1 MVGFT
6 AGEQIELDTFL
17 SARTSPEFMKY
28 TKNVATTLAKGT
40 TGEVLEV
47 KKFGSG
53 NSGIKMK
60 INNGPKAGASY
71 WVYYNQK
78 NPALKLI
85 NRESKKEITP
95 ELVNNDEEVAAE
107 ILRSVVAKR
116 DLEEQALLEAAR
128 VAADTLKTDDL
139 QSATSLLS
147 SENCDPVSLNAPVNL
162 DQPIATSV
170 AELMA
175 DVPQSPTTK
184 PSPAPAVFEA
194 GVTEEEKEE
203 DKKRISG
210 SIYGPDQALK
220 DINSGKLQFMGRVHI
235 VSRGGQNY
243 SCIYKNAKAYV
254 VYNNCM
260 GSKKEANVADLEVIT
275 KGGDYFKFYLEIYDS
290 PKKPSMMRREDYR
303 SGTWDMVSAK
313 GRAPGEMNIKQFK
326 EYMEVRSDE
335 QGADVC
341 FIGGSNKVNSSSVK
355 ADCIGNMT
363 SQKSQWAASSEN
375 FWKIP
380 SEDWYQTQKSLR
392 KVVEGSF

>member
-1 MVGFT
+1 LDYNGGMKKNIPTFLLVLSLSSMVGFT
-6 AGEQIELDTFL
+6 AGEQI
-17 SARTSPEFMKY
+17 
-28 TKNVATTLAKGT
+28 
-40 TGEVLEV
+40 
-47 KKFGSG
+47 
-53 NSGIKMK
+53 
-60 INNGPKAGASY
+60 
-71 WVYYNQK
+71 
-78 NPALKLI
+78 
-85 NRESKKEITP
+85 
-95 ELVNNDEEVAAE
+95 NNDEEVAAE
-107 ILRSVVAKR
+107 IIRSVVVKR
-116 DLEEQALLEAAR
+116 DLEEQALLKAVR
-128 VAADTLKTDDL
+128 VAADTLNTDHI

-147 SENCDPVSLNAPVNL
+147 SENCDPVLLNTPINL
-162 DQPIATSV
+162 DQPIAASV

-175 DVPQSPTTK
+175 DVPTETPARVPAESPT
-184 PSPAPAVFEA
+184 VFEA
-194 GVTEEEKEE
+194 GVIEE
-203 DKKRISG
+203 DEKFSSG
-210 SIYGPDQALK
+210 SLYGPDQALK

-335 QGADVC
+335 QAGNVC

-375 FWKIP
+375 FWKNP
-380 SEDWYQTQKSLR
+380 SEEWYQTQKNLR
-392 KVVEGSF
+392 KVVVGSF

>member
-6 AGEQIELDTFL
+6 AGDQIELDTFL
-17 SARTSPEFMKY
+17 SARTSPDFMKY
-28 TKNVATTLAKGT
+28 TKNVATTLEKGT

-53 NSGIKMK
+53 NSGVKMK

-85 NRESKKEITP
+85 SKVSKKEISP

-107 ILRSVVAKR
+107 IIRSVVAKR

-128 VAADTLKTDDL
+128 VATDTLNTNDI

-162 DQPIATSV
+162 DQPIAASV

-175 DVPQSPTTK
+175 DVPTQSMPTK
-184 PSPAPAVFEA
+184 PSAAPAIFEA
-194 GVTEEEKEE
+194 SVTEEE
-203 DKKRISG
+203 DKKITSG
-210 SIYGPDQALK
+210 QLYGPDQALK
-220 DINSGKLQFMGRVHI
+220 DINSGKLEFMGRVHI
-235 VSRGGQNY
+235 ISRGGQNY

-303 SGTWDMVSAK
+303 AGTWDMVWAK

-335 QGADVC
+335 QAGNVC

-375 FWKIP
+375 FWKNP
-380 SEDWYQTQKSLR
+380 SEEWYQTQKNLR
-392 KVVEGSF
+392 KVVVGSF

>member
-1 MVGFT
+1 MVGFS
-6 AGEQIELDTFL
+6 AGDQIELDTYL
-17 SARTSPEFMKY
+17 SARTSSDFMKY
-28 TKNVATTLAKGT
+28 TKNIATTLQKGT
-40 TGEVLEV
+40 IGEVLEV
-47 KKFGSG
+47 KQFSSG

-60 INNGPKAGASY
+60 ISNGPNAGASY

-85 NRESKKEITP
+85 NKKSNLEISP
-95 ELVNNDEEVAAE
+95 ELVNKDEEIAAE

-116 DLEEQALLEAAR
+116 DLEEQALLEA
-128 VAADTLKTDDL
+128 VKTATESL
-139 QSATSLLS
+139 EPKHIQSATSLLS
-147 SENCDPVSLNAPVNL
+147 SENCDPSLFNSSVNL
-162 DQPIATSV
+162 DQPIATSI

-175 DVPQSPTTK
+175 DVPTETSSTTLAKSPE
-184 PSPAPAVFEA
+184 VFEA
-194 GVTEEEKEE
+194 GVTEDEK
-203 DKKRISG
+203 ITSG

-235 VSRGGQNY
+235 ISRGGQNY

-303 SGTWDMVSAK
+303 AGTWDLVTAK

-335 QGADVC
+335 QASNVC
-341 FIGGSNKVNSSSVK
+341 FIGGSNKVNSSSIK

-363 SQKSQWAASSEN
+363 SQKSQWAASSES
-375 FWKIP
+375 FWKTP
-380 SEDWYQTQKSLR
+380 SEEWYQTQKSLR
-392 KVVEGSF
+392 KVVESSF